1 MARNKLSF
9 VLLSFRLS
17 LAAFA
22 VAFNPLSAA
31 VAENPHNPASG
42 LPAPPK
48 SAVHEVREMLY
59 GTEIVDPYRWLE
71 DHNSPET
78 RAWIDAENAYTDT
91 LIGKLPTRD
100 TLCRQVRAFIKI

>member
-1 MARNKLSF
+1 MTSKKLSF
-9 VLLSFRLS
+9 VLLSFCLS

-22 VAFNPLSAA
+22 VAFNPLLLL

-71 DHNSPET
+71 DQNSPET
-78 RAWIDAENAYTDT
+78 RAWIDAENAYTDSCQS
-91 LIGKLPTRD
+91 GSCPRATR
-100 TLCRQVRAFIKI
+100 CAAR